1 MATETTY
8 ELAYRDTCGDW
19 QLIGDYPTE
28 EAAIEAARVW
38 ATGDVV
44 HHDHSGTA
52 VFGISGDPDSGHYE
66 TQVEVFEDG
75 DFLVS

>member
-8 ELAYRDTCGDW
+8 ELAYQDTHSGW

-44 HHDHSGTA
+44 PHDHSGKA

>member
-8 ELAYRDTCGDW
+8 ELAYQDTHGGW

-38 ATGDVV
+38 AAGDVV
-44 HHDHSGTA
+44 HHDDFGTA
-52 VFGISGDPDSGHYE
+52 VFGISGDPASGHYE